1 MNDTP
6 RYATLQDYLR
16 VARERRLIIIV
27 LTLVGAG
34 AALLW
39 SARQPLR
46 YEATARIIPN
56 DISQDIALLGSGGAG
71 SRPLTQQTA
80 TYASRVR
87 SAEVAQ
93 RAKQVMGSPSPPGE
107 LATRVVARVE
117 ASTGFLSVVG
127 RAGEAKDA
135 AEIANAFARAAVDE
149 ITEDTRDR
157 FKEAAAGLDEE
168 LEGLSRAE
176 RGSLTYAVVQQRL
189 FQLQALARFSEPASV
204 GEQATAPGSPVS
216 PRPVRNTVLG
226 AVLGFILGLLAAFL
240 RDSLDVRLRRV
251 DQLHDQLGLP
261 VVGRVREELLGRSL
275 AESDG
280 DTDAGL
286 YGPDWE
292 PFSILRTNLEFL
304 SEEGTPKVVMVT
316 SALAGEGKS
325 TVALR
330 LAAASAAAGR
340 RTLLVECDLRRPVL
354 AGRIGIEP
362 VPGLTEYLT
371 GQARPQDVVRSVN
384 LPGSPDGHAPLA
396 CILAGTPTLRV
407 AELINTG
414 QFESFLTQVREVYD
428 LIVVDT
434 PPLLAVADPLEVVP
448 HVDAVLLCVRLE
460 STRRGEAIG
469 GKQALSRAPKR
480 PVGVVATGVRAKGG
494 DDYAA
499 YGYAY
504 YDPEPAAVTAGRA

>member
-27 LTLVGAG
+27 LTLIGAG

-39 SARQPLR
+39 SARQELR

-71 SRPLTQQTA
+71 SRPLQQQTSA
-80 TYASRVR
+80 YASQVR
-87 SAEVAQ
+87 SPEVAA
-93 RAKQVMGSPSPPGE
+93 RAKQVLGSPSPPAQ
-107 LATRVVARVE
+107 LARRVSTRVE

-127 RAGEAKDA
+127 TATKGQDA
-135 AEIANAFARAAVDE
+135 ADLANAFARATVDQ
-149 ITEDTRDR
+149 ITEDTRER
-157 FKEAAAGLDEE
+157 FSQAAQGLDDE
-168 LEGLSRAE
+168 LEGLSKAE

-204 GEQATAPGSPVS
+204 GEQATAPSSPVS
-216 PRPVRNTVLG
+216 PRPVRNSVLG
-226 AVLGFILGLLAAFL
+226 GVLGFIIGLLAAFL

-251 DQLHDQLGLP
+251 EQLHEELGLP
-261 VVGRVREELLGRSL
+261 VVGRVREDVLGR
-275 AESDG
+275 AVTEG
-280 DTDAGL
+280 EGGL

-304 SEEGTPKVVMVT
+304 SEEGTPKAVMVT

-354 AGRIGIEP
+354 AARLGVEP
-362 VPGLTEYLT
+362 VPGLTEYL
-371 GQARPQDVVRSVN
+371 GGKARPQQIVRTVQ
-384 LPGSPDGHAPLA
+384 LPGTDGATTPLA
-396 CILAGTPTLRV
+396 VILAGAPTLRV
-407 AELINTG
+407 AELVNTG
-414 QFESFLTQVREVYD
+414 QFATFLQQVRDVYD

-448 HVDAVLLCVRLE
+448 HVDAVLLCVRLD
-460 STRRGEAIG
+460 STRRGEAVAG
-469 GKQALSRAPKR
+469 RQALARAPKR

-504 YDPEPAAVTAGRA
+504 YEPLEPAVAGRT

>member
-27 LTLVGAG
+27 LILVGAG
-34 AALLW
+34 GALLY

-46 YEATARIIPN
+46 YEAAARLIPQ
-56 DISQDIALLGSGGAG
+56 DISQDIALIGSGAAQNR
-71 SRPLTQQTA
+71 SPTQLVA

-87 SAEVAQ
+87 SPEVAE
-93 RAKQVMGSPSPPGE
+93 RAKRALRSPTPPGE
-107 LATRVVARVE
+107 LASRVSARVE
-117 ASTGFLSVVG
+117 ASTGFLAVAAASST
-127 RAGEAKDA
+127 GEEA
-135 AEIANAFARAAVDE
+135 ARLANAFATAAVEE
-149 ITEDTRDR
+149 IVDDTRSR
-157 FKEAAAGLDEE
+157 FRLAGDELERE

-176 RGSLTYAVVQQRL
+176 RGSITYGVLQQRL
-189 FQLQALARFSEPASV
+189 FQLQALARFSEPVAV
-204 GEQATAPGSPVS
+204 GEQATTPPTPVS

-226 AVLGFILGLLAAFL
+226 AVLGFIVGLLAAFL

-261 VVGRVREELLGRSL
+261 VVGRVREEILGRSFTD
-275 AESDG
+275 AGSE
-280 DTDAGL
+280 TDAGL

-325 TVALR
+325 TVAMR

-354 AGRIGIEP
+354 AGRIGVHP
-362 VPGLTEYLT
+362 LPGLTEYLS
-371 GQARPQDVVRSVN
+371 GRAQPQQIVRSVS
-384 LPGSPDGHAPLA
+384 LPGGSDGHAPLA

-407 AELINTG
+407 AELINTPR
-414 QFESFLTQVREVYD
+414 FETFLRQVRDVYD

-469 GKQALSRAPKR
+469 GKQALARAPKR

-504 YDPEPAAVTAGRA
+504 YDPVATPA